1 MPVAFGFER
10 FGHSVCAATLVSKP
24 YGGYA
29 MSSASG
35 ERRTEKN
42 HEEERIDHGVDET
55 FPASDPPAVGGA
67 TRIDPKST
75 PKPDEGG
82 ASEDGGGS
90 DDTPGDET
98 PGGGSKGRAAKDPKN
113 PTGDS
118 ENGLSGIAG

>member
-1 MPVAFGFER
+1 MRLAREGSFSDAQQG
-10 FGHSVCAATLVSKP
+10 GH
-24 YGGYA
+24 A
-29 MSSASG
+29 MSHSSDKRQS
-35 ERRTEKN
+35 ERK

-67 TRIDPKST
+67 TRIDPQHSPKSG
-75 PKPDEGG
+75 EGG

-90 DDTPGDET
+90 DDTPGGKT
-98 PGGGSKGRAAKDPKN
+98 PGAPSKGRAPN

>member
-1 MPVAFGFER
+1 MRFAREGGFSE
-10 FGHSVCAATLVSKP
+10 SPSKEDH
-24 YGGYA
+24 A
-29 MSSASG
+29 MSHSSDKRQS
-35 ERRTEKN
+35 ERK

-67 TRIDPKST
+67 TRIDPEHPAKT
-75 PKPDEGG
+75 GEGG

-90 DDTPGDET
+90 DDTPGEK
-98 PGGGSKGRAAKDPKN
+98 SKGRAGN